1 MRTLI
6 AVAALLS
13 AGSAM
18 AAEDLC
24 TLQLQKLSDQ
34 AAMTKPATATG
45 HSAEVNKLIAQ
56 AKSYQAKG
64 DNDNCERTGQQ
75 ALTMIK
81 QTPGGSAT
89 P

>member
-1 MRTLI
+1 MRMWI
-6 AVAALLS
+6 AVAALLG

-45 HSAEVNKLIAQ
+45 HSAEVNKLIVQ
-56 AKSYQAKG
+56 AKAYQAKG
-64 DNDNCERTGQQ
+64 DKDNCERTGQQ

-81 QTPGGSAT
+81 QTLGGSAT